1 MRFLADENIERA
13 VVEFIRSK
21 GFEVFYVAE
30 TSPSISDTEVL
41 EYAKTNSM
49 IVITNDKDFGEM
61 LYLKKMISS
70 GILLIRSRIETVQAK
85 IELVKIALEKAG
97 HKLKD
102 HFVVVSEK
110 GLRIRP
116 L

>member
-30 TSPSISDTEVL
+30 TSPSISDTAVM
-41 EYAKTNSM
+41 EYAKTNDM

-70 GILLIRSRIETVQAK
+70 GILLIRSRIETAQAK
-85 IELVKIALEKAG
+85 IELVKTAFEKAG
-97 HKLKD
+97 GKLKG